1 MKRAILTAVC
11 LLAPVAAMAQQPLK
25 IGSVAVSEPKTV
37 AKFDT
42 DDVKGEPVRLAWSTD
57 GKQIYLQTTER
68 ERGRVNTRAHHYVF
82 TVDDGKRQTVDA
94 EPAWFKASWAAKSDR
109 YSPDDP
115 KFLID
120 IASST
125 KTQRTTS
132 VPMGGDMARG
142 GVDGGGGV
150 GGGAGGSSADDAAA
164 AANGSQSVTVHEMK
178 LGGQSIGEFVNAS
191 IVPGLTFGWGPKG
204 SETIA
209 YADPKGGRIVLMDI
223 RSKKQEIGSTKDSL
237 LPAFSPDG
245 RRLAWLRR
253 DGRKAFLLQISQ
265 FD

>member
-1 MKRAILTAVC
+1 MKSAILTAAC
-11 LLAPVAAMAQQPLK
+11 LFIPVAALAQQPLE
-25 IGSVAVSEPKTV
+25 IGRVSVSEPKTI
-37 AKFDT
+37 ARFDT
-42 DDVKGEPVRLAWSTD
+42 DDLKGEPVRLAWSAD
-57 GKQIYLQTTER
+57 GKEIYVQTTER
-68 ERGRVNTRAHHYVF
+68 ERGRVNTLARHYIFSVEN
-82 TVDDGKRQTVDA
+82 GQRKSVDA

-120 IASST
+120 VASST

-142 GVDGGGGV
+142 GID
-150 GGGAGGSSADDAAA
+150 GGGAGAGGGTSADDAAA
-164 AANGSQSVTVHEMK
+164 AANGAQAVTVHELK
-178 LGGQSIGEFVNAS
+178 LGGESIGEFVNAS

-204 SETIA
+204 SRAIA

-223 RSKKQEIGSTKDSL
+223 KGKKQDVDSTKDTL

-245 RRLAWLRR
+245 TRLAWLRK
-253 DGRKAFLLQISQ
+253 DGRKAFQLQISEL
-265 FD
+265 D